1 MSIGLRNFLFGPLI
15 AWLGRLR
22 FPRLLMI
29 TATLFVID
37 LLVPDFIP
45 FADELLLA
53 LGTLVLSRWKRRND
67 PAEIDSAEIEPA
79 KPPLPPR

>member
-1 MSIGLRNFLFGPLI
+1 MSIGLRNFLFGPLL

-22 FPRLLMI
+22 FPRLLLL

-67 PAEIDSAEIEPA
+67 PVEVEPA
-79 KPPLPPR
+79 KPPPAPR

>member
-1 MSIGLRNFLFGPLI
+1 MAIGLRNFLFGPLL
-15 AWLGRLR
+15 AWVGRLR
-22 FPRLLMI
+22 FPRLLLV

-37 LLVPDFIP
+37 VIVPDFIP

-67 PAEIDSAEIEPA
+67 PVESEPV
-79 KPPLPPR
+79 PPPPPRR